1 MPTEKPKMFESLGD
15 VTVPEVSDSTDRSAR
30 YRAEDQEGHATHFLK
45 RLKRADGGQ
54 AELALELYH
63 KPALLRMVLAMIN
76 PPEKHERVAISLDR
90 EDKGPY
96 IVATREG
103 RFVTCLGEGM
113 KIGDLYLIG
122 RDRMRSYMDRVEELR
137 GRAEFIE
144 EATSDLKKGYGLD
157 DLVYTKGLE
166 MSREDFLAVS
176 VLQPALK
183 YEYLAAI
190 FDIIDGVKS
199 AEASL
204 LRLKKLPTKMNRA
217 LRSYWNGH
225 WTLGHMS
232 MLITMFGPQGIEKF
246 VDSAAVDF
254 FPFYSPF
261 HTGQLGLAARALY
274 AVSRLGRLSIPA
286 CKLHMKEARSPL
298 HWMFG
303 LLGLTAIGL
312 RHDKLKSR
320 ARKTVY
326 KAFTNLTN
334 PSEKPSI
341 IVRWY
346 ISKLG
351 EDFVPAV
358 LGSFDEPE
366 TVHGFIR
373 EQLKIKFHE
382 RFGGRLSAPYD
393 FSSPED
399 VPDDLAFALSF
410 NSLADFRNEP
420 KFATS
425 LALSIPWLTRAD
437 PQDLYLPRDILE
449 RHNVVWK
456 PAFTEYLVDNV
467 RKWIGKRQPKK
478 GEERPGRNDPCP
490 CGSGKKFK
498 KCCMRKQDAKAKV
511 EHVRQ
516 ARDEGMEWMLRPE
529 EISAAEK
536 AESEIA
542 SLEEEQANE
551 EE

>member
-1 MPTEKPKMFESLGD
+1 MSTDKPKMFESLGD
-15 VTVPEVSDSTDRSAR
+15 FTVPEVSDSTDRSAR
-30 YRAEDQEGHATHFLK
+30 YRAEDQGGHATHFLK

-63 KPALLRMVLAMIN
+63 KPALLRMVLGMID
-76 PPEKHERVAISLDR
+76 PPKKHERVAISLDP

-122 RDRMRSYMDRVEELR
+122 RDRLRSYMDRVEELR
-137 GRAEFIE
+137 GRAEFVK

-183 YEYLAAI
+183 FEYLAAI
-190 FDIIDGVKS
+190 LDVIDGIKD

-204 LRLKKLPTKMNRA
+204 LRLKKLPVKMKRA
-217 LRSYWNGH
+217 LRTYWNSH

-246 VDSAAVDF
+246 VDSATSNS

-261 HTGQLGLAARALY
+261 HTGQVGLAARALY

-286 CKLHMKEARSPL
+286 CQLHMKDARSPL

-320 ARKTVY
+320 ARKMVH
-326 KAFTNLTN
+326 KALTN
-334 PSEKPSI
+334 PTEKPSF

-346 ISKLG
+346 VSKLG
-351 EDFVPAV
+351 EEFLPAV
-358 LGSFDEPE
+358 LGSFDDPDI
-366 TVHGFIR
+366 VHGYIR
-373 EQLKIKFHE
+373 EQLKINFHE
-382 RFGGRLSAPYD
+382 RFGGRLPAPYD
-393 FSSPED
+393 FSSPEE

-425 LALSIPWLTRAD
+425 LAMSIPWLTRAD
-437 PQDLYLPRDILE
+437 PQDLYLPRDIVE
-449 RHNVVWK
+449 HQNASWK
-456 PAFTEYLVDNV
+456 PAFTQYLVDNV
-467 RKWIGKRQPKK
+467 HKWIGKRKPKK
-478 GEERPGRNDPCP
+478 GAPRPGRNDPCP

-498 KCCMRKQDAKAKV
+498 KCCMRKQDAVAKV
-511 EHVRQ
+511 EHVRVT
-516 ARDEGMEWMLRPE
+516 RDEGMEWMLKPE
-529 EISAAEK
+529 EIAAAEIAAAEIK
-536 AESEIA
+536 A
-542 SLEEEQANE
+542 LEEEQTPE

>member
-1 MPTEKPKMFESLGD
+1 MFESLMD
-15 VTVPEVSDSTDRSAR
+15 VTPAAPDSTDRPAR
-30 YRAEDQEGHATHFLK
+30 YRAEDQEGHATHFLA

-54 AELALELYH
+54 AELAMDLYH
-63 KPALLRMVLAMIN
+63 KPKLLRMVLAMMD
-76 PPEKHERVAISLDR
+76 PAKEHERVAISLDP

-122 RDRMRSYMDRVEELR
+122 HDRLRSYLDRLEELH
-137 GRAEFIE
+137 GRREFIE
-144 EATSDLKKGYGLD
+144 EATSDLKKGYGLN
-157 DLVYTKGLE
+157 DLVYTKGLG

-183 YEYLAAI
+183 YEYLIAI
-190 FDIIDGVKS
+190 FDIIDGVKK

-204 LRLKKLPTKMNRA
+204 LRFKKLPTKMNRA

-225 WTLGHMS
+225 WSLGHMS

-246 VDSAAVDF
+246 VDSATSDF

-261 HTGQLGLAARALY
+261 HTGQFGLAARALY
-274 AVSRLGRLSIPA
+274 AVSRLGRFSIPA

-298 HWMFG
+298 HWLFG

-320 ARKTVY
+320 ARKTVH
-326 KAFTNLTN
+326 KALTN
-334 PSEKPSI
+334 PTDKPSI
-341 IVRWY
+341 LVRWY

-351 EDFVPAV
+351 EDFLPAV
-358 LGSFDEPE
+358 LGSFDDPD
-366 TVHGFIR
+366 TVHEYVSERQKKTFY
-373 EQLKIKFHE
+373 K
-382 RFGGRLSAPYD
+382 RFGGRLPAPYD
-393 FSSPED
+393 FSSPEE
-399 VPDDLAFALSF
+399 VPDDLAFAYSF
-410 NSLADFRNEP
+410 NTVADFRNEP
-420 KFATS
+420 KFTTA
-425 LALSIPWLTRAD
+425 LAMSIPWLTRAD

-449 RHNVVWK
+449 RHNVAWK

-478 GEERPGRNDPCP
+478 GAERPGRNDPCP

-498 KCCMRKQDAKAKV
+498 KCCMRKQDAKTKV
-511 EHVRQ
+511 DRVRV
-516 ARDEGMEWMLRPE
+516 ARDEGMEWMLSPE
-529 EISAAEK
+529 EISAAEI
-536 AESEIA
+536 AEAEIA
-542 SLEEEQANE
+542 SLEVEPANE